1 MTTKTIKA
9 SKQGIV
15 VKLSGEKTIKV
26 EVKSY
31 QTHAK
36 YKKQFMRTKNFLV
49 HDEKSAAKVGDAVII
64 EQSRPVS
71 KRKSWALSSIEKA
84 A

>member
-49 HDEKSAAKVGDAVII
+49 HDEKRII